1 MSALFER
8 ISTIGIVPVIAIE
21 NAEHA
26 APLADTLVEGG
37 LPAAEITFRT
47 AAAAEVLAPLRDR
60 RPELLVGAGT
70 ILDTS
75 SLKAAKATGAAFGLA
90 PGYDR
95 EIVVASARIG
105 FPFLSGVMTPSEL
118 GSALN
123 AGIGLCN
130 FFPAGIA
137 GGPEALTGISFAHLA
152 PRLIPTGGVT
162 EDNIPNWLALKCA
175 LAVGG
180 SWLATTAEITGAH
193 WTDIA
198 VRARSAIARVRAARG
213 AQGWTR

>member
-1 MSALFER
+1 MSAMFER
-8 ISTIGIVPVIAIE
+8 ISAIGIVPVIAIE

-26 APLADTLVEGG
+26 APLADALVEGG

-47 AAAAEVLAPLRDR
+47 AAAAEVLATLRDR

-75 SLKAAKATGAAFGLA
+75 SLKAAKASGAAFGLA

-105 FPFLSGVMTPSEL
+105 FPFLSGVMTPGEL

-137 GGPEALTGISFAHLA
+137 GRPEALTGISAPFAHLA

-180 SWLATTAEITGAH
+180 SWLATTAEIAGAH

-198 VRARSAIARVRAARG
+198 VKARGAIARVRAARG
-213 AQGWTR
+213 G